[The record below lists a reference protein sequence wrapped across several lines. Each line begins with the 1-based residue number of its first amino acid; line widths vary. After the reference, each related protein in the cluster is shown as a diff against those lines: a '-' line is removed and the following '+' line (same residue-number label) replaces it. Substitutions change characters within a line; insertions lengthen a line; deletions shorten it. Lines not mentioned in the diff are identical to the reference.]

1 MKKFA
6 PLCLL
11 LIGNEIIS
19 LLVVLYC
26 VALFAG
32 WLLGEAAKG
41 GFFD

>member
-11 LIGNEIIS
+11 LLGNEIIS
-19 LLVVLYC
+19 LIVIAIY
-26 VALFAG
+26 LFAFVA

-41 GFFD
+41 GFFN